1 MRFLL
6 AVVVVGCGRPA
17 AEPEQP
23 APIVEPPAAAPA
35 EPAAEKKLA
44 VPVAPAGARVFF
56 VSPADGATVTSPVK
70 LVFGVEGIDIKPA
83 GDLTPSTG
91 HHHLIISD
99 DPQMPAGMVVPSD
112 ETHIHFGKGQ
122 TEAEVPL
129 APGPHKLTLQ
139 FADGNHVSYGEP
151 LAATITVTVAEPK

>member
-1 MRFLL
+1 MRALFVVIL
-6 AVVVVGCGRPA
+6 AACGRPA

-23 APIVEPPAAAPA
+23 APIVEPPVAPGP
-35 EPAAEKKLA
+35 EPAAKMA

-70 LVFGVEGIDIKPA
+70 LVFGVEGIAVKPA

-99 DPQMPAGMVVPSD
+99 AATTAGMVVPKD
-112 ETHIHFGKGQ
+112 DTHIHYGQGQ

-129 APGPHKLTLQ
+129 PLGTHKLTMQ
-139 FADGNHVSYGEP
+139 FADGSHISYGEP
-151 LAATITVTVAEPK
+151 LAATITVTVAETP